1 MSSPEAPAVLNQP
14 TSVRFS
20 FSLFDLIKCRLW
32 VLNHHKI
39 VLGIAIFFS
48 LLVPLEDLND
58 PKMAAHS
65 IGARVFAFV
74 FTALIV
80 FSFITLVNTVLQI
93 ILALFAKNK
102 GLVGTHEI
110 ELGDDCLTEKT
121 EDNASSHRWSAY
133 HKTGS
138 SKNFLFLYVTDNNVI
153 YVPKRCFSSTQMMEQ
168 FVDEIRKKSGKR

>member
-1 MSSPEAPAVLNQP
+1 MSSPESVPVSHQP
-14 TSVRFS
+14 PSIRFS

-39 VLGIAIFFS
+39 VMGITIVFS
-48 LLVPLEDLND
+48 LLIPLENWNS
-58 PKMAAHS
+58 KEMSSHS
-65 IGARVFAFV
+65 FTTRLFAFV
-74 FTALIV
+74 FMALIM
-80 FSFITLVNTVLQI
+80 FAFITLLNTALQI
-93 ILALFAKNK
+93 IMAVFAKNK

-110 ELGDDCLTEKT
+110 QLGDDCLTEKT

-138 SKNFLFLYVTDNNVI
+138 SKNFLFLYVTDNNVF